1 MNGLFTERSCGES
14 HNGLTSSRDH
24 FPVRQFSTQ
33 KECIMSNRIKKS
45 AIALTLGGAVAMAG
59 LAFAQPAQVT
69 SAPVATLAQAT
80 VAPTAAA
87 GEKNQWLNLRQIY
100 DRIEATGYTDIR
112 EIERERDG
120 YEAKAR
126 NAQGQSV
133 KLYIEP
139 LEGRIV
145 REKTRDRD

>member
-1 MNGLFTERSCGES
+1 
-14 HNGLTSSRDH
+14 
-24 FPVRQFSTQ
+24 
-33 KECIMSNRIKKS
+33 MSNRIKKS
-45 AIALTLGGAVAMAG
+45 AIALTLGGAVAMAD

-100 DRIEATGYTDIR
+100 DRIEASGYTDIR